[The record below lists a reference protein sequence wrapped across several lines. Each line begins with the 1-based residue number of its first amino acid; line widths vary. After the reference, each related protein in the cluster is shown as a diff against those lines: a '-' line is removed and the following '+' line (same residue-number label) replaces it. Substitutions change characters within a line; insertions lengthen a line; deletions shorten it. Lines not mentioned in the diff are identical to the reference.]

1 MNAKYTKSTKSAK
14 SAKSTKSPSVPA
26 SVTKALNGETMAGFA
41 IASLD
46 AAGSLQSRVRQ
57 ALSAGPVFLHLLAA
71 EFNTLRK
78 AQRNLPNLKAWTAA
92 QSNMLREATFT
103 HCIRSSKKT
112 GFCVKVY
119 KKDEARSRNAASK
132 SAKSA
137 KSAKPV
143 KPTGE
148 NARFADATRADLIAM
163 VLKLESE
170 NAKLYTSLETEKAK
184 VLHLESEKA
193 FVLQKNAELAKS
205 AKPASKPA
213 SKRA

>member
-1 MNAKYTKSTKSAK
+1 MNAKYTKSTKSP
-14 SAKSTKSPSVPA
+14 SAQKTQSVPA
-26 SVTKALNGETMAGFA
+26 AVKKALKGESMARFA

-92 QSNMLREATFT
+92 QSNMLREGTFT

-119 KKDEARSRNAASK
+119 KKDEARSRNAAS
-132 SAKSA
+132 KSA

>member
-1 MNAKYTKSTKSAK
+1 MNAKYTKSTKSP
-14 SAKSTKSPSVPA
+14 SAQKTQSVPA
-26 SVTKALNGETMAGFA
+26 AVKKALKGESMAAFA
-41 IASLD
+41 VASLD

-92 QSNMLREATFT
+92 QSNMLREGAFT

-132 SAKSA
+132 SAKP
-137 KSAKPV
+137 AKPA

>member
-1 MNAKYTKSTKSAK
+1 MNAKYTKSTKSP
-14 SAKSTKSPSVPA
+14 SAQKTQSVPA
-26 SVTKALNGETMAGFA
+26 AVKKALKGESMTGFA

-92 QSNMLREATFT
+92 QSNMLREGTFT

-137 KSAKPV
+137 KPV

-163 VLKLESE
+163 VMKLESE

-193 FVLQKNAELAKS
+193 FVLQKNAELAK
-205 AKPASKPA
+205 PASKPA

>member
-1 MNAKYTKSTKSAK
+1 MNAKYTKSTKSP
-14 SAKSTKSPSVPA
+14 SAQKTQSVPA
-26 SVTKALNGETMAGFA
+26 AVKKALKGESMAGFA

-92 QSNMLREATFT
+92 QSNMLREGNFT

-119 KKDEARSRNAASK
+119 KKDEARSRNAAS
-132 SAKSA
+132 KSA

>member
-1 MNAKYTKSTKSAK
+1 MNAKYTKSTKSP
-14 SAKSTKSPSVPA
+14 SAQKTQSVPA
-26 SVTKALNGETMAGFA
+26 AVKKALKGESMAGFA

-57 ALSAGPVFLHLLAA
+57 ALSAGSVFLHLLAA

-119 KKDEARSRNAASK
+119 KKDEARSRNAAS
-132 SAKSA
+132 KSA